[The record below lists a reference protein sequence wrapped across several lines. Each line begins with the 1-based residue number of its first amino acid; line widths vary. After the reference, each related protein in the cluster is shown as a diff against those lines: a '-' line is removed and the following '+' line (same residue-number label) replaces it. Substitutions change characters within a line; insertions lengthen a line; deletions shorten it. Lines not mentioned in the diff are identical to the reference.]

1 MGYVNG
7 IHTPNETT
15 KSRREHRLAT
25 QRFIHISAQ
34 LVPVYDPILQV
45 YGIEKLVWY
54 RNVIPVD
61 QRTYKTGN
69 ACRSLRRSRRIPARQ
84 MRKADKAFRRE
95 VNNWF

>member
-7 IHTPNETT
+7 VFTPNETT

-34 LVPVYDPILQV
+34 LVPVYNPVLQL
-45 YGIEKLVWY
+45 YGIEKLVGY

-61 QRTYKTGN
+61 QRTYSLGK
-69 ACRSLRRSRRIPARQ
+69 AARSYRRAGRMTARQ
-84 MRKADKAFRRE
+84 MRMSDKAFRRDLAS
-95 VNNWF
+95 W

>member
-7 IHTPNETT
+7 IATPNETT

-34 LVPVYDPILQV
+34 LVPVYNPVLQL
-45 YGIEKLVWY
+45 YGIEKLVGY

-61 QRTYKTGN
+61 QRTYFTGN
-69 ACRSLRRSRRIPARQ
+69 TRRSFRRARRLSGRQ
-84 MRKADKAFRRE
+84 MRNADKQSRRE

>member
-7 IHTPNETT
+7 AFTPNETT

-25 QRFIHISAQ
+25 QRFIHISAK
-34 LVPVYDPILQV
+34 LVPVYDPWLQFV
-45 YGIEKLVWY
+45 NINKLLGY

-69 ACRSLRRSRRIPARQ
+69 TRRSFRRAGRMSGRQ
-84 MRKADKAFRRE
+84 MRNADKAFRLG
-95 VNNWF
+95 WF